1 MASLGTAARRL
12 SATSGRHLDVGIV
25 GLGTAGAA
33 AAIFL
38 ARQGH
43 RVKLFEKT
51 PESQL
56 HGAGAGIGVQ
66 PIGLTVLKHLGILEP
81 ILAHGRRID
90 RLHATTE
97 TGRTVLD
104 LAYADY
110 RPELYGVGLHRDVL
124 FRELHEA
131 AQAEP
136 NIEIEYGF
144 DAAGLDVAG
153 AGAAQNAIRGADG
166 GAAGPFDL
174 LVAADGRSSIRS
186 TTSARAYERWY
197 PYGCLWAILPDADG
211 AFTSE
216 GLLQQKL
223 SAGSARE
230 MLGFL
235 PCGRTHNSD
244 EQLVSLFWSLDMA
257 TLDAVREAGFE
268 AWGARV
274 VELEPK
280 AAGLVDELRR
290 RGGLDALIPAAYSD
304 TWMPAYHHGESCVFL
319 GDAAHACSP
328 QLGQGANLAL
338 VDAWT
343 LAESVAACGADAPA
357 AVRHYDAAA
366 LLPAQLSHAD
376 ARLPERLGGG
386 RDGERRLHG
395 AALLLPAEPAADA
408 HNACRRAEQWGP
420 VDDDSGGGVY
430 GVYAVAAAFL
440 KIYVTICSQRAPG
453 ARTGVTRSWA
463 TSGCVR
469 LRARP
474 GRAGVA
480 S

>member
-1 MASLGTAARRL
+1 MVHSAVHSARFATFGMASLARR
-12 SATSGRHLDVGIV
+12 LDVGIV

-51 PESQL
+51 PAAQL

-90 RLHATTE
+90 RLHAMTE

-104 LAYADY
+104 LRYADY

-166 GAAGPFDL
+166 DAAGPFDL
-174 LVAADGRSSIRS
+174 LVVADGRSSIRS

-235 PCGRTHNSD
+235 PCGRTHGSH

-304 TWMPAYHHGESCVFL
+304 TFMPQYFHGSACVFL

-357 AVRHYDAAA
+357 AVRKYDAARRWRLRFYQLNSRMLTPVFQSDSAVVGTMRDA
-366 LLPAQLSHAD
+366 LLGPLCYFPLSRLQMLTTLVGAQNNGIPWTTI
-376 ARLPERLGGG
+376 PEEEFMG
-386 RDGERRLHG
+386 
-395 AALLLPAEPAADA
+395 
-408 HNACRRAEQWGP
+408 
-420 VDDDSGGGVY
+420 
-430 GVYAVAAAFL
+430 F
-440 KIYVTICSQRAPG
+440 
-453 ARTGVTRSWA
+453 TR
-463 TSGCVR
+463 
-469 LRARP
+469 
-474 GRAGVA
+474 
-480 S
+480 

>member
-1 MASLGTAARRL
+1 MASLFRR
-12 SATSGRHLDVGIV
+12 LDVGIV

-51 PESQL
+51 PEAQL

-104 LAYADY
+104 LEYADY

-174 LVAADGRSSIRS
+174 LVVADGRSSIRS

-235 PCGRTHNSD
+235 PCGRTHGSD

-304 TWMPAYHHGESCVFL
+304 TFMPQYHHGVRL
-319 GDAAHACSP
+319 P
-328 QLGQGANLAL
+328 RRRGARVL
-338 VDAWT
+338 
-343 LAESVAACGADAPA
+343 
-357 AVRHYDAAA
+357 AAA
-366 LLPAQLSHAD
+366 RPGRQPRAGGRVDLGRERGGVRRRRARRRAPLRRGEEMAPPILPAQLAHAD
-376 ARLPERLGGG
+376 AGLSERLGGG
-386 RDGERRLHG
+386 
-395 AALLLPAEPAADA
+395 
-408 HNACRRAEQWGP
+408 WY
-420 VDDDSGGGVY
+420 S
-430 GVYAVAAAFL
+430 
-440 KIYVTICSQRAPG
+440 S
-453 ARTGVTRSWA
+453 
-463 TSGCVR
+463 
-469 LRARP
+469 
-474 GRAGVA
+474 
-480 S
+480 

>member
-1 MASLGTAARRL
+1 M
-12 SATSGRHLDVGIV
+12 
-25 GLGTAGAA
+25 
-33 AAIFL
+33 
-38 ARQGH
+38 
-43 RVKLFEKT
+43 
-51 PESQL
+51 
-56 HGAGAGIGVQ
+56 
-66 PIGLTVLKHLGILEP
+66 
-81 ILAHGRRID
+81 
-90 RLHATTE
+90 
-97 TGRTVLD
+97 
-104 LAYADY
+104 
-110 RPELYGVGLHRDVL
+110 YGVGLHRDVL

-166 GAAGPFDL
+166 GTAGPFDL
-174 LVAADGRSSIRS
+174 LVVADGRSSIRS

-290 RGGLDALIPAAYSD
+290 RGRRAHPSERTVTRGCLIF
-304 TWMPAYHHGESCVFL
+304 MESCVFL
-319 GDAAHACSP
+319 GDAARV
-328 QLGQGANLAL
+328 LA
-338 VDAWT
+338 A
-343 LAESVAACGADAPA
+343 
-357 AVRHYDAAA
+357 
-366 LLPAQLSHAD
+366 
-376 ARLPERLGGG
+376 
-386 RDGERRLHG
+386 
-395 AALLLPAEPAADA
+395 
-408 HNACRRAEQWGP
+408 
-420 VDDDSGGGVY
+420 
-430 GVYAVAAAFL
+430 
-440 KIYVTICSQRAPG
+440 
-453 ARTGVTRSWA
+453 
-463 TSGCVR
+463 
-469 LRARP
+469 ARP
-474 GRAGVA
+474 GRQPRVGRRVDLGRERGGVRRRRPPCAATTRRGGGDCA
-480 S
+480 STS